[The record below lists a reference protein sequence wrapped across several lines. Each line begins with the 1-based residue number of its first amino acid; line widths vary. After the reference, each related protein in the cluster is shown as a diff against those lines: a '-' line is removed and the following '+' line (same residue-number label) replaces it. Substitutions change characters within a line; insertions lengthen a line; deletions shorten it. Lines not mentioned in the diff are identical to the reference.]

1 MIIESIEKVCVLLS
15 SKPRCDRSDT
25 SEITESLQGFGLTEA
40 QAELALKF
48 LKKYFLESD
57 AEGRKVKLAEYAR
70 EIFQEKSLL

>member
-1 MIIESIEKVCVLLS
+1 MIIESIEKVCILLS
-15 SKPRCDRSDT
+15 SKPRSDRSDV

-48 LKKYFLESD
+48 LKRYFLESD
-57 AEGRKVKLAEYAR
+57 DEGRKVRLAQYAR